1 MPLEWASIRSMAR
14 CVLPVLVGPST
25 AVTPAPRARADRLGW
40 GENEMGITRPDWR
53 RASCITMRRQ
63 KRPQLSF
70 GTSLERIAPESLTR
84 GLYDFVHGDIW
95 RAAPSG
101 LQDRV
106 ARRGSRGHKPRLN
119 VNTN

>member
-53 RASCITMRRQ
+53 QGFLYRNATAEKTAVKLWNESGTNRA
-63 KRPQLSF
+63 
-70 GTSLERIAPESLTR
+70 RIADR

-106 ARRGSRGHKPRLN
+106 ARRGSRGH
-119 VNTN
+119 